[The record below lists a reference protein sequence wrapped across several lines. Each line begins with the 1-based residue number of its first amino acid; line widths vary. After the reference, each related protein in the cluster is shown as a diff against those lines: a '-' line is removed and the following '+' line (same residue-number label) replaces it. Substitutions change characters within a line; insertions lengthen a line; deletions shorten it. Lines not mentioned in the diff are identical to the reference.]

1 LFLTAKPQ
9 WDLHFH
15 ERNHGWTTEHA
26 RRYGGW
32 WKCRSGPNAPEIEQ
46 KCLHCRRAITQDEI
60 DATRRTIPVAV
71 QLQQLNEF
79 VERRLKDQGIKDKEA
94 ALAMLKSRGI
104 PQHFGTPMDDA
115 ERTRLMEARGLGKN
129 RSRVVLDMGESSTTL
144 AHDWRDADGDS
155 SNPAPFSAPTS
166 SSL

>member
-1 LFLTAKPQ
+1 
-9 WDLHFH
+9 
-15 ERNHGWTTEHA
+15 
-26 RRYGGW
+26 
-32 WKCRSGPNAPEIEQ
+32 
-46 KCLHCRRAITQDEI
+46 
-60 DATRRTIPVAV
+60 
-71 QLQQLNEF
+71 LQQLNEF